1 MTAMPDKNKQPSAE
15 KLRRIRAIATD
26 LDGVMT
32 DGYVIPLS
40 DGDLLRRMDVKDSFA
55 LRFAILQGIIV
66 GVISGGKTEALRLRC
81 LNLGVAERN
90 LHLGCRGK
98 LKVFRQFLRDNDLG
112 AEEVLYMGDDV
123 ADIQVLA
130 EAGIAMVPSDA
141 AAEAVEV
148 ADYVSRWPGGHW
160 CVREAVEMVLK
171 AKGLWKF
178 DPDSFEK
185 YF

>member
-1 MTAMPDKNKQPSAE
+1 M
-15 KLRRIRAIATD
+15 D

-32 DGYVIPLS
+32 DGTVIPLA

-55 LRFAILQGIIV
+55 VRFAILQGIIY
-66 GVISGGKTEALRLRC
+66 GVLSGGNTEALRKRC
-81 LNLGVAERN
+81 LNLGVSEKN

-98 LKVFRQFLRDNDLG
+98 LKIFHEFLKDNGLNAD
-112 AEEVLYMGDDV
+112 EVLYLGDDV
-123 ADIQVLA
+123 ADIQVLS

-141 AAEAVEV
+141 ADEAKEV
-148 ADYVSRWPGGHW
+148 ADYVSKWPGGHW